1 MEIVIVGLELLRRL
15 LSKVGPYLA
24 MEIILPG
31 GTLLAL
37 VLYLYRRQAGLKD
50 STAGCRLGALSRDY
64 RVTPAVPTS
73 ERF

>member
-15 LSKVGPYLA
+15 LSRVGPYLA

-50 STAGCRLGALSRDY
+50 LTGRMSTWRPVKR
-64 RVTPAVPTS
+64 P
-73 ERF
+73 

>member
-24 MEIILPG
+24 VEIMLPG

-37 VLYLYRRQAGLKD
+37 VLYLYRRRAGLKD
-50 STAGCRLGALSRDY
+50 SPGRMSTWRPVKR
-64 RVTPAVPTS
+64 P
-73 ERF
+73 